1 MQGCIKMTRIHD
13 GLLLEVLCIC
23 KVPFVFCYKVKLIND
38 TESTLTYD
46 MHKLISQHGDN
57 VIGIDPNFT
66 QDGDKLLISGEIEV
80 GQEVEGLIAFRKNM
94 NVTNAPRIFYEDTI
108 IIG

>member
-1 MQGCIKMTRIHD
+1 MTRVKD
-13 GLLLEVLCIC
+13 GFLVEVLCKI

-38 TESTLTYD
+38 TENTVSYD

-66 QDGDKLLISGEIEV
+66 QDSVGLLISGEIEA
-80 GQEVEGLIAFRKNM
+80 GQEVEGLIAFQKNM
-94 NVTNAPRIFYEDTI
+94 NVTNFPRIFYEDTI
-108 IIG
+108 IVG